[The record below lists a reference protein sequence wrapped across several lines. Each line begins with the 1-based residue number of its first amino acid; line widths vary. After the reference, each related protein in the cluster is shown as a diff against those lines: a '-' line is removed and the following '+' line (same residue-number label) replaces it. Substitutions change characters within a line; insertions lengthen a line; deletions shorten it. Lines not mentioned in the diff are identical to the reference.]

1 MFQCGD
7 KVVYPM
13 YGAGVIDAIEEKS
26 VDGVL
31 EQYYH
36 ITIPNGSLKIT
47 LSTKKAETVGLR
59 PVTGAKELRQVMQD
73 IAVTSFSF
81 NSNWNQRYKENM
93 EKIKTGRITEVAEV
107 VRRLVLRERERALS
121 GAEKKMLNNAKQ
133 IMVSEIAFANQMGKE
148 QAEDLL
154 TELLLAD

>member
-1 MFQCGD
+1 
-7 KVVYPM
+7 
-13 YGAGVIDAIEEKS
+13 
-26 VDGVL
+26 
-31 EQYYH
+31 
-36 ITIPNGSLKIT
+36 
-47 LSTKKAETVGLR
+47 
-59 PVTGAKELRQVMQD
+59 
-73 IAVTSFSF
+73 
-81 NSNWNQRYKENM
+81 M